1 MIKPIKYA
9 AVNWVDGMK
18 ISEKHFIQHQN
29 FIIDT
34 VRDASSLGINNFN
47 YGLLP
52 QPYKKDEENRVFEIY
67 NTATNDVQLIIH
79 HCSAVTAAGLR
90 IELSDYKV
98 NIKSLVGEAKVA
110 KATKEV
116 NNTTNKSDEGYYILI
131 AVNPYE
137 RIPLGDIDPE
147 ETPPRHP
154 FTTSKYIVDVMPITT
169 YNEGQINA
177 NSLVIGKISFIG
189 ESMSADE
196 NFIPPCVNLYS
207 FKKLLVH
214 YADFAKSIAIL
225 QDSTKVIISKIIE
238 KGQNSSLA
246 SNIKLLCTTIVN
258 HLGNTYF
265 AYRNLVLNQPPIY
278 MIEIFSQLAFHFN
291 SARMLIP
298 EREKEEMQNYIY
310 EWSNVAPHNLD
321 TLLSAVAE
329 INYNHNNCGEHL
341 KDIKL
346 LLDNL
351 SATFKKLSEL
361 DYIGQR
367 KENIIVN
374 EQQIDKNNSK
384 NKTGWSV
391 LD

>member
-1 MIKPIKYA
+1 MIQPIKYA

-18 ISEKHFIQHQN
+18 ISEKHFTQHQN

-34 VRDASSLGINNFN
+34 IRDASSLAINKFN

-52 QPYKKDEENRVFEIY
+52 QPYKKEEKYAVFEIY
-67 NTATNDVQLIIH
+67 NTATDDVQLIIH

-90 IELSDYKV
+90 IELRDYKV
-98 NIKSLVGEAKVA
+98 NIKSLLKSAE
-110 KATKEV
+110 TPKED
-116 NNTTNKSDEGYYILI
+116 KEYYILI

-154 FTTSKYIVDVMPITT
+154 FTTPKYIVNLMPVTS
-169 YNEGQINA
+169 YNEGQVNA
-177 NSLVIGKISFIG
+177 NSLVIGRVSFSG
-189 ESMSADE
+189 DSVSADGD
-196 NFIPPCVNLYS
+196 FIPPCVNLHS
-207 FKKLLVH
+207 FIGLLDY
-214 YADFAKSIAIL
+214 YADFAKSIALL
-225 QDSTKVIISKIIE
+225 QDYTTQIIE
-238 KGQNSSLA
+238 KIVKKGQTSPLA
-246 SNIKLLCTTIVN
+246 NNIKLLCTTIVN

-265 AYRNLVLNQPPIY
+265 AYRNLVPHQSPIF
-278 MIEIFSQLAFHFN
+278 MIEIFSQLAYHFN
-291 SARMLIP
+291 NTKKFIP
-298 EREKEEMQNYIY
+298 EAEKEEMQNYIY
-310 EWSNVAPHNLD
+310 EWSNIAPHNLD
-321 TLLSAVAE
+321 TLLSVVSE

-341 KDIKL
+341 NDIKM

-351 SATFKKLSEL
+351 VATFKKLGEL

-374 EQQIDKNNSK
+374 EQEIDENNRK
-384 NKTGWSV
+384 IKTGWSV

>member
-52 QPYKKDEENRVFEIY
+52 LPYKKGEENRVFGIS
-67 NTATNDVQLIIH
+67 NTATDDVQLAIH

-98 NIKSLVGEAKVA
+98 NIQSLL
-110 KATKEV
+110 KATKDIS
-116 NNTTNKSDEGYYILI
+116 NDDKTKDKGGYYILI
-131 AVNPYE
+131 AVNPYN
-137 RIPLGDIDPE
+137 RILLGDIDPE

-154 FTTSKYIVDVMPITT
+154 FTTPKYIVDVIPISD
-169 YNEGQINA
+169 YNEGQVNA
-177 NSLVIGKISFIG
+177 NSLVIGKISLKG
-189 ESMSADE
+189 ERAVADE
-196 NFIPPCVNLYS
+196 DFIPPCVNLYS
-207 FKKLLVH
+207 FSNLLAH
-214 YADFAKSIAIL
+214 YNDFAKSMASL
-225 QDSTKVIISKIIE
+225 QEHSKVIISKIID
-238 KGQNSSLA
+238 KRQDSSLA
-246 SNIKLLCTTIVN
+246 RNIKLLCTTIVN

-265 AYRNLVLNQPPIY
+265 AYRNLIPNQPPIY
-278 MIEIFSQLAFHFN
+278 MIEIFSQLACHFN
-291 SARMLIP
+291 NARMLIP

-310 EWSNVAPHNLD
+310 EWSNISPHNLD
-321 TLLSAVAE
+321 TLLSTVAE

-341 KDIKL
+341 NDIKM

-351 SATFKKLSEL
+351 VAAFRKLSEL

-367 KENIIVN
+367 RENIIVN
-374 EQQIDKNNSK
+374 EQQIGEDNSK
-384 NKTGWSV
+384 NKIGWSF
-391 LD
+391 LG